1 MAGRRRSVRRANV
14 QYTGDMDLSVLVD
27 RVRPLMDQE
36 VVIGVQGNAELAM
49 IAGVHEFGSA
59 KMNIP
64 ARSFIGTGKKKA
76 QAAIAKLVRQG
87 VNEIALGNKSVDS
100 LLQEIGELGQQR
112 VVKNFDRI
120 KQPGLSAIY
129 ARYKKG
135 KKLLIAD
142 MDLRDSIVFKVR
154 RKGG

>member
-1 MAGRRRSVRRANV
+1 MAGRRRSIRRANV

-49 IAGVHEFGSA
+49 IAAVHEFGSA

-76 QAAIAKLVRQG
+76 QAAIGKLVRAG
-87 VNEIALGNKSVDS
+87 VTEIALGNKSVES
-100 LLQEIGELGQQR
+100 LLQEIGEVGQQR

-135 KKLLIAD
+135 KRLLQSE
-142 MDLRDSIVFKVR
+142 MDLRDSIVFRVR

>member
-1 MAGRRRSVRRANV
+1 MARRKQRVRRANV
-14 QYTGDMDLSVLVD
+14 EYTGDMDLSALVE
-27 RVRPLMDQE
+27 RVRPLTAHE
-36 VVIGVQGNAELAM
+36 VVIGVEGNAE
-49 IAGVHEFGSA
+49 IALVAAVHEFGSA

-76 QAAIAKLVRQG
+76 QVAIGKLVRAG
-87 VNEIALGNKSVDS
+87 VNEIALGNKTVDS

-129 ARYKKG
+129 ARYKTG
-135 KKLLIAD
+135 KRLLQAD
-142 MDLRDSIVFKVR
+142 MDLRESIVFRVR